1 MFKSVAITL
10 LFVAFSTAS
19 QSVSAQTL
27 KLEQALS
34 YSDDLARHSDAFVSA
49 SLKLI
54 EGRSCTISDFH
65 AAGGWSKAT
74 GTNQTRPIYFT
85 YCGGFSIVNRWYVNI
100 ESGRIYQ

>member
-10 LFVAFSTAS
+10 LFVAF
-19 QSVSAQTL
+19 
-27 KLEQALS
+27 
-34 YSDDLARHSDAFVSA
+34 
-49 SLKLI
+49 
-54 EGRSCTISDFH
+54 SDFH

-74 GTNQTRPIYFT
+74 GTNQTRPVYFT